1 LLAAPGAG
9 LDVSEAF
16 AITELGKN
24 HTEELVPAGK
34 GFDLVVAPISFD
46 ALAELVAGQE
56 IQELKKNGFA
66 GVHVSSPSLR

>member
-56 IQELKKNGFA
+56 FQELRENGFA
-66 GVHVSSPSLR
+66 GVHMPSPSLR